1 MEIRTLNPNKINHRK
16 LFVEKCEESLDK
28 IPIEAE
34 LDEVDMN
41 VDRNKIEQIDRDITY
56 VLDEARSNAKGER
69 KGIKGSTKKIIRS
82 SVKHWTLMIKK
93 KEGKL
98 VSQLN
103 LNKLK
108 KEARLGGNDEN
119 KSLSE

>member
-1 MEIRTLNPNKINHRK
+1 
-16 LFVEKCEESLDK
+16 
-28 IPIEAE
+28 
-34 LDEVDMN
+34 
-41 VDRNKIEQIDRDITY
+41 
-56 VLDEARSNAKGER
+56 
-69 KGIKGSTKKIIRS
+69 
-82 SVKHWTLMIKK
+82 MIKK

-119 KSLSE
+119 KSLSECKNEWLNHQNNGKNLRRKKRNAENELLESHSVELPEGNEKERKKKKKVLQSIKKNMNRDRYFKCITQNVGKGKRVEFKGV